1 MGRTSFLVTSLPFPD
16 NMFMAKGE
24 LILIRI
30 PLWIGVLVTGMGTLP
45 AAGLQ
50 TENPNPQPAAQ
61 YRAILN
67 QYCVMCHNET
77 LRTAELVLSTKDV
90 GNVSNEPVVW
100 EKVVRKLRTG
110 AMPPAGMPRPDE
122 ATYDS
127 FATYLETELDRAAA
141 ANPNP
146 GRTSVHRLNRAEYAN
161 AIRDLLALEIDGE
174 LLLPPD
180 ESAFGFDNIAA
191 VLSVSPLLLE
201 RYMAAA
207 RRISLQVIG
216 DPDARPVFE
225 TYEVHKFLRQD
236 DRMSED
242 LPFGSRG
249 GIAFRHYFP
258 LDGEYV
264 IRIRLQ
270 REARERIRGMHEPHQ
285 IDVRLDGERVT
296 LFNIGSEDFGRPA
309 PIFSLGTLVG
319 DPEREQYERFADEG
333 LEFRFAAKTGM
344 RMVGISFVN
353 QFVIPEGPLHYINGR
368 PDYLPRLSLSDRIEN
383 RGGLPEMQTVE
394 IGGPYAAQGLGETP
408 SRQKVFVCRP
418 SGHEDE
424 EACAQEILS
433 TLVRRAYR
441 RPVTNEDLE
450 PLLRF
455 YESGRN
461 DGGFEEGIRRALEAI
476 LMSPEFLFRI
486 EADPESVAPGTA
498 YPVSNIELASRLS
511 FFLWSSI
518 PDDELLDVAE
528 RGELRNPG
536 VLEQQVRRMLGD
548 RRSRALVQNFAAE
561 WLSLRALEAA
571 KPDQSVFRD
580 FDENLRAAFRQET
593 ELFFVHILRED
604 RSVLEFLDAD
614 YTFLNNRLA
623 EHYEVP
629 GVYGS
634 HFRRVVLNDGRRG
647 GLLGQGA
654 ILTATSYGNRTS
666 PVSRGKWVL
675 ENLLGTPPPP
685 PPPNVPFLKEQGA
698 GDKILTMRERM
709 EQHRANPA
717 CASCHK
723 LMDPLG
729 FALENFDG
737 VGVWRTAE
745 GGTPIDSSGEL
756 PDGTPFQGPAEL
768 RKALLTKREGF
779 VATVTE
785 KLLTYALGRGL
796 EYYDAAAVR
805 QVIREAT
812 PSDYRL
818 SSLIRGIVR
827 STPFQQRRSP

>member
-1 MGRTSFLVTSLPFPD
+1 MLRR
-16 NMFMAKGE
+16 
-24 LILIRI
+24 ILI
-30 PLWIGVLVTGMGTLP
+30 WFGVALAGAGTLP

-50 TENPNPQPAAQ
+50 SPNPTSQPASQ
-61 YRAILN
+61 YRAVLDR
-67 QYCVMCHNET
+67 YCVTCHNET
-77 LRTAELVLSTKDV
+77 LRTAGLVLNGRDV
-90 GNVSNEPVVW
+90 GNVSEGAAVW

-110 AMPPAGMPRPDE
+110 AMPPTGMPRPDT

-141 ANPNP
+141 VNPNP
-146 GRTSVHRLNRAEYAN
+146 GRTSVHRLNRAEYTN
-161 AIRDLLALEIDGE
+161 AIRDLLALEMDGGA
-174 LLLPPD
+174 LLPPD
-180 ESAFGFDNIAA
+180 ESAYGFDNIAA

-201 RYMAAA
+201 RYMTAA
-207 RRISLQVIG
+207 RTISRRAIG

-249 GIAFRHYFP
+249 GIAFQHYFP

-270 REARERIRGMHEPHQ
+270 KEARERIRGLHEPHQ
-285 IDVRLDGERVT
+285 IDVRLDGERIT
-296 LFNIGSEDFGRPA
+296 LFTIGSEDFGTPA

-319 DPEREQYERFADEG
+319 DAERENYERFADEA
-333 LEFRFAAKTGM
+333 LEIRFPAKTGT
-344 RMVGISFVN
+344 RVVGISFVN

-383 RGGLPEMQTVE
+383 RGGPPEVHTVA
-394 IGGPYAAQGLGETP
+394 IGGPYDAKGLGETP
-408 SRQKVFVCRP
+408 SRSKVFVCRP
-418 SGHEDE
+418 VNNHDE
-424 EACAQEILS
+424 EACVKKILS
-433 TLVRRAYR
+433 TLARRAYR
-441 RPVTNEDLE
+441 RPVADEDLE
-450 PLLRF
+450 PLLGF
-455 YESGRN
+455 YKAGQS
-461 DGGFEEGIRRALEAI
+461 DVGFEEGIRRALEAI
-476 LMSPEFLFRI
+476 LVSPEFLFRI
-486 EADPESVAPGTA
+486 ESDPANVASGAA
-498 YPVSNIELASRLS
+498 YRVSDIELASRLA

-518 PDDELLDVAE
+518 PDDELLDVSK
-528 RGELRNPG
+528 RGKMRDPG
-536 VLEQQVRRMLGD
+536 VLEQQVRRMLRD
-548 RRSRALVQNFAAE
+548 PRSQALVSNFASE
-561 WLSLRALEAA
+561 WLSLRALAGA
-571 KPDQSVFRD
+571 KPDQNMFSD
-580 FDENLRAAFRQET
+580 FDENLRDAFRREA
-593 ELFFVHILRED
+593 ELFFENIMRED
-604 RSVLEFLDAD
+604 RSVLEFLDTD

-623 EHYEVP
+623 EHYEIP

-634 HFRRVVLNDGRRG
+634 HFRRVKLSDGKRG

-654 ILTATSYGNRTS
+654 ILTATSYDNRTS
-666 PVSRGKWVL
+666 PVTRGKWVL

-685 PPPNVPFLKEQGA
+685 PPPNVPFLKEQTA

-737 VGVWRTAE
+737 IGKWRTAE
-745 GGTPIDSSGEL
+745 AGTPIDPSGVL

-768 RKALLTKREGF
+768 RKVLLTKREGF
-779 VATVTE
+779 VTTVTE

-796 EYYDAAAVR
+796 EYYDAPAVR
-805 QVIREAT
+805 KITREAA
-812 PSDYRL
+812 PSEHRW
-818 SSLIRGIVR
+818 SSLILGIVQ
-827 STPFQQRRSP
+827 STPFQMRRSHP

>member
-1 MGRTSFLVTSLPFPD
+1 MLR
-16 NMFMAKGE
+16 
-24 LILIRI
+24 RI
-30 PLWIGVLVTGMGTLP
+30 PLWMGVLLIGMGPLP
-45 AAGLQ
+45 AVGLQ
-50 TENPNPQPAAQ
+50 TESSNPQPASQ
-61 YRAILN
+61 YRAVLN
-67 QYCVMCHNET
+67 QYCVTCHNET

-90 GNVSNEPVVW
+90 GNVSSEPMAW

-127 FATYLETELDRAAA
+127 FATYLEIELDRSAA

-161 AIRDLLALEIDGE
+161 AVRDLLALEIDGE
-174 LLLPPD
+174 SLLPPD

-201 RYMAAA
+201 RYMTAA
-207 RRISLQVIG
+207 RRISLQTIG
-216 DPDARPVFE
+216 NPDARPVFD
-225 TYEVHKFLRQD
+225 TYEVPKFLRQD

-249 GIAFRHYFP
+249 GIAFWHHFP

-270 REARERIRGMHEPHQ
+270 REARERIRGLHEPHQ
-285 IDVRLDGERVT
+285 IDIRVDGERVT
-296 LFNIGSEDFGRPA
+296 VFDIGSRDFGSPA

-319 DPEREQYERFADEG
+319 DPEREQYERFADEQ
-333 LEFRFAAKTGM
+333 LEFRFAAKTGT
-344 RMVGISFVN
+344 RLVGVSFVD

-368 PDYLPRLSLSDRIEN
+368 PDYLPRLILSDRIEN
-383 RGGLPEMQTVE
+383 RGGLPEVQTVE

-418 SGHEDE
+418 GSHADE

-433 TLVRRAYR
+433 TLARQAYR

-455 YESGRN
+455 YETGRN
-461 DGGFEEGIRRALEAI
+461 ERGFEEGIRRALEAI
-476 LMSPEFLFRI
+476 LVSPEFLFRI
-486 EADPESVAPGTA
+486 EADPEGVAPGSA
-498 YPVSNIELASRLS
+498 YPVSDLELASRLS

-518 PDDELLDVAE
+518 PDDELLEVAE
-528 RGELRNPG
+528 RGELGDAG
-536 VLEQQVRRMLGD
+536 VLERQVRRMLED

-561 WLSLRALEAA
+561 WLSLRALDAA
-571 KPDQSVFRD
+571 KPDQHVFRD
-580 FDENLRAAFRQET
+580 FDENLRAAFRQEA
-593 ELFFVHILRED
+593 ELFFEHILRED

-623 EHYEVP
+623 EHYEIP

-634 HFRRVVLNDGRRG
+634 HFRRVVLDDGRRG

-654 ILTATSYGNRTS
+654 ILTATSYDNRTS
-666 PVSRGKWVL
+666 PVTRGKWVL

-685 PPPNVPFLKEQGA
+685 PPPNVPFLREQGA
-698 GDKILTMRERM
+698 GDEVLTMRERM
-709 EQHRANPA
+709 EEHRANPA
-717 CASCHK
+717 CASCHQ

-737 VGVWRTAE
+737 IGGWRTVE
-745 GGTPIDSSGEL
+745 GETPIDSSGEL
-756 PDGTPFQGPAEL
+756 PDGTPFQGPSEL
-768 RKALLTKREGF
+768 RRALLTKREGF
-779 VATVTE
+779 VTTVTE

-796 EYYDAAAVR
+796 EYYDAPAAR
-805 QVIREAT
+805 QVIREAA

-818 SSLIRGIVR
+818 SSLILAIVQ
-827 STPFQQRRSP
+827 STPFQQRRAP

>member
-1 MGRTSFLVTSLPFPD
+1 M
-16 NMFMAKGE
+16 
-24 LILIRI
+24 
-30 PLWIGVLVTGMGTLP
+30 GVLLIGMGPLP
-45 AAGLQ
+45 AVGLQ
-50 TENPNPQPAAQ
+50 TESSNPQPASQ
-61 YRAILN
+61 YRAVLN
-67 QYCVMCHNET
+67 QYCVTCHNET

-90 GNVSNEPVVW
+90 GNVSSEPMAW

-127 FATYLETELDRAAA
+127 FATYLETELDRAAV

-161 AIRDLLALEIDGE
+161 AVRDLLALEIDGE
-174 LLLPPD
+174 SLLPPD

-201 RYMAAA
+201 RYMTAA
-207 RRISLQVIG
+207 RRISLQTIG
-216 DPDARPVFE
+216 NPDARPVFD
-225 TYEVHKFLRQD
+225 TYEVPKFLRQD

-249 GIAFRHYFP
+249 GIAFWHHFP

-270 REARERIRGMHEPHQ
+270 REARERIRGLHEPHQ
-285 IDVRLDGERVT
+285 IDIRVDGERVT
-296 LFNIGSEDFGRPA
+296 VFDIGSRDFGSPA

-319 DPEREQYERFADEG
+319 DPEREQYERFADEQ
-333 LEFRFAAKTGM
+333 LEFRFAAKTGT
-344 RMVGISFVN
+344 RLVGVSFVD

-368 PDYLPRLSLSDRIEN
+368 PDYLPRLILSDRIEN
-383 RGGLPEMQTVE
+383 RGGLPEVQTVE

-418 SGHEDE
+418 GSHADE

-433 TLVRRAYR
+433 TLARQAYR

-455 YESGRN
+455 YETGRN
-461 DGGFEEGIRRALEAI
+461 ERGFEEGIRRALEAI
-476 LMSPEFLFRI
+476 LVSPEFLFRI
-486 EADPESVAPGTA
+486 EADPEGVAPGSA
-498 YPVSNIELASRLS
+498 YPVSDLELASRMS

-518 PDDELLDVAE
+518 PDDELLEVAE
-528 RGELRNPG
+528 RGELRDAG
-536 VLEQQVRRMLGD
+536 VLERQVRRMLED

-561 WLSLRALEAA
+561 WLSLRALDAA
-571 KPDQSVFRD
+571 KPDQHVFRD
-580 FDENLRAAFRQET
+580 FDENLRAAFRQEA
-593 ELFFVHILRED
+593 ELFFEHILRED

-623 EHYEVP
+623 EHYEIP

-634 HFRRVVLNDGRRG
+634 HFRRVVLDDGRRG

-654 ILTATSYGNRTS
+654 ILTATSYDNRTS
-666 PVSRGKWVL
+666 PVTRGKWVL

-685 PPPNVPFLKEQGA
+685 PPPNVPFLREQGA
-698 GDKILTMRERM
+698 GDEVLTMRERM
-709 EQHRANPA
+709 EEHRANPA
-717 CASCHK
+717 CASCHQ

-737 VGVWRTAE
+737 IGGWRTVE
-745 GGTPIDSSGEL
+745 GETPIDSSGEL
-756 PDGTPFQGPAEL
+756 PDGTPFQGPSEL
-768 RKALLTKREGF
+768 RRALLTKREGF
-779 VATVTE
+779 VTTVTE

-796 EYYDAAAVR
+796 EYYDAPAAR
-805 QVIREAT
+805 QVIREAA

-818 SSLIRGIVR
+818 SSLILAIVQ
-827 STPFQQRRSP
+827 STPFQQRRAP